1 MLVYIYDLHLI
12 LCIVVGDGNVN
23 FSVVKLL
30 LLMLIQFIRIFPIIV
45 YYAYEEMTQYL
56 LPSTEQTKFIFIC
69 RLAGE
74 DFKSEG
80 VDDLH

>member
-1 MLVYIYDLHLI
+1 MSNWSNVVIENVDWIIFMLVYIYDLHLI

-45 YYAYEEMTQYL
+45 YYAYE
-56 LPSTEQTKFIFIC
+56 
-69 RLAGE
+69 
-74 DFKSEG
+74 
-80 VDDLH
+80 